1 MKNDG
6 ASWTRTWRF
15 PALVAFVGTVILY
28 LLLPV
33 IDKGLKSNQSEP
45 AADPKQSSATD
56 SAQESGQV
64 PPETA
69 QIEPVEVTVWDLV
82 GFPKVYQQRK
92 RVRIIRWRQAWVLDV
107 DDLRAGR
114 KGNINP
120 VNVNYAR
127 FPSDCKFFL
136 LIAGLPLNCVS
147 PVPKIFAP
155 GPNLTKSITGAGI
168 RPELNA
174 LEFEVSEDF
183 ADLDCEFR
191 SSVWNCAL
199 SPNEYFRMKE
209 REREHYKEMEEQ
221 EKELEKK

>member
-33 IDKGLKSNQSEP
+33 IDKDLKSNQSEP
-45 AADPKQSSATD
+45 VADPKQSSVTD
-56 SAQESGQV
+56 SAQESGQE

-120 VNVNYAR
+120 VNDR
-127 FPSDCKFFL
+127 L
-136 LIAGLPLNCVS
+136 
-147 PVPKIFAP
+147 
-155 GPNLTKSITGAGI
+155 
-168 RPELNA
+168 
-174 LEFEVSEDF
+174 
-183 ADLDCEFR
+183 
-191 SSVWNCAL
+191 CAF
-199 SPNEYFRMKE
+199 SK
-209 REREHYKEMEEQ
+209 
-221 EKELEKK
+221 